1 MDEADLDL
9 VRDWLTRA
17 HQDLRASLI
26 LAAAE
31 DAPLDV
37 AIYHCQQAGEK
48 AVKAYLQWRDEPFAK
63 THNLRALVIQA
74 ATLDKAFEAFENP
87 AQILTPYVSAFRYPG
102 GADEPM
108 PTREEF
114 DEALQHA
121 QAIYDFV
128 LHLLPAA
135 ARP

>member
-1 MDEADLDL
+1 MDEAGLEL
-9 VRDWLTRA
+9 VKDWLTRA
-17 HQDLRASLI
+17 HQDLRAALI

-48 AVKAYLQWRDEPFAK
+48 AVKAYLQWRDEPFSK

-74 ATLDKAFEAFENP
+74 ATLDKGFDAFEKP
-87 AQILTPYVSAFRYPG
+87 AEILTPYVSACRYPG

-114 DEALQHA
+114 NEALQHA

-128 LHLLPAA
+128 LNLLPAE

>member
-1 MDEADLDL
+1 MDEADLEL

-17 HQDLRASLI
+17 HQDLRGAVI

-31 DAPLDV
+31 DAPLDL
-37 AIYHCQQAGEK
+37 AIYHCQQVGEK
-48 AVKAYLQWRDEPFAK
+48 AVKAFLQWRDEPFAK

-74 ATLDKAFEAFENP
+74 ATLDKGFDAFEKP
-87 AQILTPYVSAFRYPG
+87 AEILTPYVSAFRYPG

-108 PTREEF
+108 PSREEF

-128 LHLLPAA
+128 LSLLPAD

>member
-1 MDEADLDL
+1 M
-9 VRDWLTRA
+9 RA
-17 HQDLRASLI
+17 ATI

-31 DAPLDV
+31 EAPLDV
-37 AIYHCQQAGEK
+37 AIYHCQQAAEK
-48 AVKAYLQWRDEPFAK
+48 AMKAFLQSQDEPFAK

-74 ATLDKAFEAFENP
+74 AALERGFAAFEGP
-87 AQILTPYVSAFRYPG
+87 ADILTPYVSAFRYPG
-102 GADEPM
+102 GAEEPT

-114 DEALQHA
+114 DEARCHA

-128 LHLLPAA
+128 VRQLPAE

>member
-1 MDEADLDL
+1 MDEADLEL
-9 VRDWLTRA
+9 VNDWLTRA
-17 HQDLRASLI
+17 HQDLRAALI

-74 ATLDKAFEAFENP
+74 ATLDKGFDALEKP
-87 AQILTPYVSAFRYPG
+87 AEILTPYVSAFRYPG
-102 GADEPM
+102 GAVESM

-114 DEALQHA
+114 NEALQHA
-121 QAIYDFV
+121 QTIYDFV
-128 LHLLPAA
+128 VNLLPAA
-135 ARP
+135 VRP

>member
-1 MDEADLDL
+1 MGEADSQL
-9 VRDWLTRA
+9 VKDWPTRA
-17 HQDLRASLI
+17 HQDLRASSI

-74 ATLDKAFEAFENP
+74 SELDEGFDAFERP
-87 AQILTPYVSAFRYPG
+87 AEILTPYVSAFRYPG
-102 GADEPM
+102 GADQPM

-114 DEALQHA
+114 DEALQYAH
-121 QAIYDFV
+121 AIYDFV
-128 LHLLPAA
+128 LNLVPTE

>member
-1 MDEADLDL
+1 MDDAGVELAK
-9 VRDWLTRA
+9 DWLTRA
-17 HQDLRASLI
+17 RQDLRAARI

-31 DAPLDV
+31 NPPLDV

-48 AVKAYLQWRDEPFAK
+48 SVKAYLQWRDEPFAK

-74 ATLDKAFEAFENP
+74 ATLDKGFGAFEKP
-87 AQILTPYVSAFRYPG
+87 AEILTPYVSAFRYPG

-114 DEALQHA
+114 DEALNHA

-128 LHLLPAA
+128 LNLLPAA

>member
-1 MDEADLDL
+1 MDEADLEL

-17 HQDLRASLI
+17 RQDLRGATI
-26 LAAAE
+26 LAAAD
-31 DAPLDV
+31 DAPLDL
-37 AIYHCQQAGEK
+37 AIYHCQQAAEK

-74 ATLDKAFEAFENP
+74 TTLDKGFDAFEKP
-87 AQILTPYVSAFRYPG
+87 AEILTPYVSAFRYPG

-108 PTREEF
+108 PSYEEF
-114 DEALQHA
+114 DAALQHA

-128 LHLLPAA
+128 LNLLPAE

>member
-1 MDEADLDL
+1 MDEADLGL

-17 HQDLRASLI
+17 HQDLRATVI

-31 DAPLDV
+31 NAPLDV

-74 ATLDKAFEAFENP
+74 AKLDRGFDALEAP
-87 AQILTPYVSAFRYPG
+87 AEILTPYVSAFRYPG
-102 GADEPM
+102 GADDPM

-121 QAIYDFV
+121 QTIYDFV
-128 LHLLPAA
+128 LTLLPAD

>member
-1 MDEADLDL
+1 MDEADLGL
-9 VRDWLTRA
+9 VKDWLARA

-48 AVKAYLQWRDEPFAK
+48 AAKAYLQWRDEPFAK

-74 ATLDKAFEAFENP
+74 ASLDKGFEAFEKP
-87 AQILTPYVSAFRYPG
+87 AEILTPYVSAFRYPG

-128 LHLLPAA
+128 LNLLPAEE
-135 ARP
+135 RP

>member
-1 MDEADLDL
+1 MDEEDLGL
-9 VRDWLTRA
+9 VRDWLNRA
-17 HQDLRASLI
+17 HQDLRAALI

-74 ATLDKAFEAFENP
+74 ATLDMGFDALETP
-87 AQILTPYVSAFRYPG
+87 AEILTPYVSAFRYPG
-102 GADEPM
+102 GADDPM

-121 QAIYDFV
+121 QTIYDFV
-128 LHLLPAA
+128 LNLLPAD